1 MLECRSPPIGQSS
14 PLQLNI
20 DQIQN
25 PIHQELAMRKLKK
38 RLQLKNL
45 LINKFRNKHYALDDT
60 KDGVNIFIQNEMDQ
74 LFDSGINFDERD
86 LIAVDR
92 RIRDYTR

>member
-1 MLECRSPPIGQSS
+1 MLECRSPPIGQGS
-14 PLQLNI
+14 PLQLNM

-25 PIHQELAMRKLKK
+25 PIHHELALRKMKK

-45 LINKFRNKHYALDDT
+45 LINKFRNKHYAHDDT
-60 KDGVNIFIQNEMDQ
+60 KDAVNIFIQQEMDQ
-74 LFDSGINFDERD
+74 LFESGINFDERD

-92 RIRDYTR
+92 SIRDYTR